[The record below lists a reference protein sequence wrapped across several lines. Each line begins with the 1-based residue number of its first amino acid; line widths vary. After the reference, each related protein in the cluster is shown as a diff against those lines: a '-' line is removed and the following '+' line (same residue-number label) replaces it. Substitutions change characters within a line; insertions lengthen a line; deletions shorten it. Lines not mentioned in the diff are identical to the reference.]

1 MISVNPYVINKQN
14 NPPFIMPKIKTS
26 KGDIYFHRKF
36 LYIGIKQ
43 IDRDIAFENLN
54 IISQVL
60 NKENINWG
68 PYLGTLLGIVRDNNF
83 IAWDED
89 TDLFILHED
98 EEKLKNAL
106 WVLIDLGFEVIRYE
120 RRGLYS
126 IMRKGE
132 YVDFYI
138 LKEVSPT
145 LRFSGGGSDYIFS
158 KFLEETILWNF
169 RGMPIKIFKQYE
181 EYLTFQ
187 YGDWKTPV
195 QYADFNLNIFKRT
208 FYRLKSFIK
217 NNLPDNLYYY
227 LLRKHHLKHFQNFKE
242 KCKKNGIIIPEHI
255 KLPEFR

>member
-1 MISVNPYVINKQN
+1 
-14 NPPFIMPKIKTS
+14 MPKIKTS

-68 PYLGTLLGIVRDNNF
+68 PFLGTLLGIIRDNDF

-89 TDLFILHED
+89 TDLYILKED

-106 WVLIDLGFEVIRYE
+106 WKLIDLGFEVIRYE

-132 YVDFYI
+132 YIDFYI
-138 LKEVSPT
+138 LKEISPT
-145 LRFSGGGSDYIFS
+145 LRFSGGADYIFS
-158 KFLEETILWNF
+158 KYLEDTITWNF
-169 RGMPIKIFKQYE
+169 KGLEILVPKDYDEF
-181 EYLTFQ
+181 LTFQ

-195 QYADFNLNIFKRT
+195 QYADFNLNIFQRT
-208 FYRLKSFIK
+208 YYRLKSNIK
-217 NNLPDNLYYY
+217 NSLPDCLYYY
-227 LLRKHHLKHFQNFKE
+227 LLHQYHQKSFQRFKDKCE
-242 KCKKNGIIIPEHI
+242 KKGITIPASI
-255 KLPEFR
+255 TLPKIG